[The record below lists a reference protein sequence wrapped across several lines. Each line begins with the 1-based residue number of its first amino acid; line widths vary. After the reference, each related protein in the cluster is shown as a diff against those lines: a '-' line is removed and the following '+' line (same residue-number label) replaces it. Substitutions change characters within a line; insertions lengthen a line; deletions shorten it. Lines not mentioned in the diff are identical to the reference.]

1 MNSQLPALNVAN
13 AVALPPLVP
22 LNYVHPGLS
31 LAQLL
36 AMLRAHR
43 RRIIAIFLAVAALV
57 IGAST
62 LLPRSYA
69 ATATLLVRYEV
80 NDPLGGKEFPLGLLG
95 GYIATQV
102 EILQG
107 PSVLLPMI
115 DQLQLTQKRAY
126 SAGFKGAAADLPAW
140 VMERVLKRLSVEQGP
155 AGSQLIHIH
164 YAGTSPE
171 EAAEVANTIAQIYVA
186 HQNTRLTEPASAHE
200 TRYAAQLA
208 ELRGKADSAQQA
220 LTAFREQNALIDA
233 RTEMEA
239 LAALEQR
246 LLEAQN
252 ARRAAEAHAAGNVQV
267 GQAVLGST
275 LVQSLK
281 TQLST
286 LLTRKAELQSTLGPR
301 HPDMRALDAQIAQ
314 ARQALA
320 AEIGSYSQGAS
331 ADIDA
336 ARALEKKLQIAVDAQ
351 REKTMKVRDLQ
362 DQASRLE
369 LELTS
374 AQSVYK
380 RALDGYDQVAFASQS
395 HYNNISLEN
404 AAIKPLRAAS
414 PSSLKFA
421 VLGLALGGTFGV
433 GVPLLL
439 ELLRR
444 RVRCRDDLERDH
456 GIPVLMEFA
465 PISAHGARS

>member
-1 MNSQLPALNVAN
+1 MSNQLPALNVAN
-13 AVALPPLVP
+13 TVALPPLVP

-43 RRIIAIFLAVAALV
+43 RRIAAIFLAVAALV
-57 IGAST
+57 IGASM
-62 LLPRSYA
+62 LLPRTYES
-69 ATATLLVRYEV
+69 TATLLVRYEV

-115 DQLQLTQKRAY
+115 EQLHLTQKRTY
-126 SAGFKGAAADLPAW
+126 SAGFKGDDADLPSW
-140 VMERVLKRLSVEQGP
+140 VMERVRKRLSVEQGP

-186 HQNTRLTEPASAHE
+186 HQNTRLTEPASAHA
-200 TRYAAQLA
+200 TRYAAQLT
-208 ELRGKADSAQQA
+208 ELRDKADAAQQA
-220 LTAFREQNALIDA
+220 LTAFREQNALIDV

-239 LAALEQR
+239 LTTLEQR

-252 ARRAAEAHAAGNVQV
+252 ARRAAEARAAGNVQV

-281 TQLST
+281 TQLGV

-301 HPDMRALDAQIAQ
+301 HPDMQALNAQIAQ

-320 AEIGSYSQGAS
+320 AEIGSYSRGAS

-336 ARALEKKLQIAVDAQ
+336 ARALEQKVQAAVDAQ

-369 LELTS
+369 LELNS
-374 AQSVYK
+374 AQAVYK

-395 HYNNISLEN
+395 QYNNVSLES
-404 AAIKPLRAAS
+404 AAIKPLRPAS

-421 VLGLALGGTFGV
+421 ALGIALGGALGL
-433 GVPLLL
+433 GLPLVF

-465 PISAHGARS
+465 PIPALGVRS